1 VALALRATN
10 LERRLYVTGKSGISI
25 YDMD

>member
-1 VALALRATN
+1 MGATN